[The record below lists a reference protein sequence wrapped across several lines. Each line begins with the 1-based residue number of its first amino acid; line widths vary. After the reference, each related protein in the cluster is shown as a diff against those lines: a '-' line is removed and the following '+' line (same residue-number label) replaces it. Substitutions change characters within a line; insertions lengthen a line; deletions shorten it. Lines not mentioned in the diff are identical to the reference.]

1 MKLLSLL
8 SIAATAL
15 VAQATAP
22 TDIFIGF
29 GGIGYGI
36 YKFSVDKY
44 FYRGIVL
51 GLQQDQTNVDSQC
64 FNSYETLE
72 ENILQ
77 LPSYVVSLV
86 ADSNNQNSAISA
98 FVDNVWYRP
107 ATYFK
112 LTKRGSEVGSVFFN
126 LYNMCFLDDL
136 IIAIGKTV
144 NSFSGQF
151 NTLANMFV
159 VGLNLLNFDDVDN
172 DIVNMYEAATA
183 ASPTDAEIQD
193 FGRRFGMIFTLLF
206 NVQVPEVQ
214 YNDF

>member
-36 YKFSVDKY
+36 YKFSVNKF
-44 FYRGIVL
+44 FYRGVVL
-51 GLQQDQTNVDSQC
+51 GLQQDQTNVESQC
-64 FNSYETLE
+64 FNSYKSIE

-77 LPSYVVSLV
+77 LPAYVDSLL
-86 ADSNNQNSAISA
+86 ADENNQNSVISS
-98 FVDNVWYRP
+98 FVTEVWYRP

-112 LTKRGSEVGSVFFN
+112 LTKRASEVGSVFFN

-159 VGLNLLNFDDVDN
+159 VGLNLLNFDDIDN
-172 DIVNMYEAATA
+172 DIVHMYEAATV

-193 FGRRFGMIFTLLF
+193 FGRRFGAIFTLLF